1 MIEAIQ
7 SLTLDASPEVSRGIG
22 AVDARLRTFHQH
34 LHNQIHQRA
43 QAASGRRLGIRCSLV
58 PTSPMTVP
66 REVLENAMIEPQC
79 RFSARLRSGERF
91 EAGLP
96 IHVHNR
102 RTILRGVRA
111 YFHHEETSYNHEFFL
126 DGTQN
131 VTFVHR
137 PPSAGSD
144 AESDEVFAGWA
155 LGLTT
160 GALRIATTAAEACA
174 RPPDAFCVEV
184 QVCFAGGGD
193 VAGRTAHRRLLD
205 YRFDSIATT
214 FPRYSF
220 RPDDGP
226 IDLLNA
232 LLADL
237 YGSAG
242 VKHTN
247 PLVSIVPD

>member
-7 SLTLDASPEVSRGIG
+7 SLTLDASPEVSRGLG
-22 AVDARLRTFHQH
+22 TVDARLRTFHQH

-58 PTSPMTVP
+58 PSSPMSVP
-66 REVLENAMIEPQC
+66 REVLEDAMVEPQR
-79 RFSARLRSGERF
+79 RFSARLRSGEQI

-96 IHVHNR
+96 IQVHNR
-102 RTILRGVRA
+102 RTILRGMRA
-111 YFHHEETSYNHEFFL
+111 YFHHEATSYNHEFFI

-137 PPSAGSD
+137 PPSAGSE
-144 AESDEVFAGWA
+144 AESDEVFTGWA

-160 GALRIATTAAEACA
+160 GALRIAATAARACS
-174 RPPDAFCVEV
+174 RPPEEFFVEV
-184 QVCFAGGGD
+184 QICFAGGGD
-193 VAGRTAHRRLLD
+193 ATGRTVQRRLLD

-220 RPDDGP
+220 RPDEGP
-226 IDLLNA
+226 IDVLNA

-242 VKHTN
+242 LKHTN
-247 PLVSIVPD
+247 RVVSIVPD